1 MSNQTNT
8 NNEYTLVTGA
18 TGNVGSLVIANLVAS
33 GVKVRALVRD
43 ETKAQSVRDS
53 GVEVV
58 IGDLDNPNTL
68 AAAFEGV
75 GKLFLLTAPN
85 PNAATQA
92 SNAITAASQAGV
104 SHVVRLSALF
114 IQEDG
119 PARVGRSHAVTEN
132 ELKSSGL
139 PYTIVRSQFFM
150 QNLLMAKPTIE
161 TDGAIYMPMKDGRI
175 GMVDVRDIAD
185 VVSIVLTSDGHEGK
199 TYTLTGPTS
208 ISLNDVA
215 EALANQLGKPIA
227 YVDVPLE
234 AAHEG
239 MVEAGLGE
247 WFAGAMTEYFGLFRE
262 GGGDFT
268 TSDIEKVTGQPART
282 FETFAGDFAPAFGG
296 QTDQAA

>member
-1 MSNQTNT
+1 MSNQTNI
-8 NNEYTLVTGA
+8 NSEYTLVTGA

-53 GVEVV
+53 GAEVV
-58 IGDLDNPNTL
+58 IGDLDDPDTL

-75 GKLFLLTAPN
+75 SKLFLLTAPN

-92 SNAITAASQAGV
+92 GNAITAASQAGV

-119 PARVGRSHAVTEN
+119 PARVGRAHAVTER
-132 ELKSSGL
+132 ELKSSDL
-139 PYTIVRSQFFM
+139 PYTIVRAHFFM
-150 QNLLMAKPTIE
+150 PNLLSAKPTIDA
-161 TDGAIYMPMKDGRI
+161 DGAIYMPMKDARL
-175 GMVDVRDIAD
+175 GMVDIRDIAD

-199 TYTLTGPTS
+199 TYTVTGPAS
-208 ISLNDVA
+208 ISLREVA
-215 EALANQLGKPIA
+215 DTLAKRLDKPVK

-234 AAHEG
+234 AAREG
-239 MVEAGLGE
+239 MVGAGYGE
-247 WFAGAMTEYFGLFRE
+247 WFADAMVEYFELFRE

-268 TSDIEKVTGQPART
+268 TTDIEKVTGQPARSLD
-282 FETFAGDFAPAFGG
+282 TFARDFAPAFGG
-296 QTDQAA
+296 QNEQAV